1 VEKDAS
7 EAERVL
13 HALRAAGYAPEAT
26 IVDDEEGFVA
36 ALADGPQVILVD
48 YSLPRFGGLRAIDVA
63 RALRP
68 EIPVLVSMGALGD
81 ETAAECIKHGAA
93 DFLLKDNLDRLGFAV
108 SQSLQS
114 AQLMQAMLEH
124 TQEAVFVCDGTGRI
138 VRANGA
144 GLLLDHGGPVGRLFS
159 EAFPLDLRVPG
170 SLPVDMPA
178 GITRSVRGVEATLAL
193 PSGRRQVLVSGGPIS
208 GGGSTPGFVVT
219 LTDVTQLRHL
229 ERLHE
234 SEERFKTLFN
244 ASPVPMAIFVEVT
257 GRVVDVNHAFVA
269 STGYERLDA
278 AGRRLRDL
286 GLPAQRGE
294 WRKLLRT
301 IRTKGRVTNAEITFR
316 TKSGEL
322 RDGAAAIQML
332 PMDEKHMCVIAVS
345 DVTDRKRAEDAL
357 VSAKATADA
366 ANRAKSEFLSR
377 MSHELRTPLN
387 VVLGFGQVLEMGELR
402 VDQREAVGHILTAGR
417 HLLNLIEDVLDISGI
432 EAGRMRLSME
442 PVDLGQIIDE
452 TVQLMGPVA
461 SSRQGGM
468 TVLPPAG
475 GQCWAQADR
484 HRLKQV
490 MLNLLSNAI
499 KYNRE
504 GGSIAISYDRVAGGG
519 VAVSVRDTGL
529 GIPAEQMHLL
539 FQPFERLGA
548 EATRVPGS
556 GLGLALSKRL
566 LQTMDGSITGESIPG
581 SGATFTFT
589 LAGSAPNQLETIGPS
604 PRLASAELV
613 CGSRTIVYIEDNLAN
628 VALVE
633 YVLKQ
638 WPAVRLI
645 STMQGRLGVE
655 LAREHHPDLVLLD
668 LNLPD
673 IGGGEVLRQLKS
685 DVATAKIPVLVVSA
699 DASAGQIERLRAEG
713 AADYLTKPLDIARFA
728 VVLAEILNAKRP
740 GCAA

>member
-1 VEKDAS
+1 MDTREAGAPVRGS
-7 EAERVL
+7 E
-13 HALRAAGYAPEAT
+13 
-26 IVDDEEGFVA
+26 
-36 ALADGPQVILVD
+36 
-48 YSLPRFGGLRAIDVA
+48 
-63 RALRP
+63 
-68 EIPVLVSMGALGD
+68 
-81 ETAAECIKHGAA
+81 
-93 DFLLKDNLDRLGFAV
+93 
-108 SQSLQS
+108 SLQS
-114 AQLMQAMLEH
+114 AQLMQAMLEN
-124 TQEAVFVCDGTGRI
+124 TQEALFICDGTGRI
-138 VRANGA
+138 VQANEA
-144 GLLLDHGGPVGRLFS
+144 GLLLDHGQPVGRLFS
-159 EAFPLDLRVPG
+159 EAFPLELRVPD

-178 GITRSVRGVEATLAL
+178 GLAQSVRGVEATLPRA
-193 PSGRRQVLVSGGPIS
+193 SGPRQVLVSGGRIS
-208 GGGSTPGFVVT
+208 GVGSTPGFVVT

-229 ERLHE
+229 EQLHE

-244 ASPVPMAIFVEVT
+244 ASPVPMAIFSEAT
-257 GRVVDVNHAFVA
+257 SRVFDVNDAFVA
-269 STGYERLDA
+269 NTGHERLDA

-301 IRTKGRVTNAEITFR
+301 IRTRGRVTNAEITFR

-322 RDGAAAIQML
+322 RDGAAAIKVL
-332 PMDEKHMCVIAVS
+332 PTGNQQMCVLAVN
-345 DVTDRKRAEDAL
+345 DVTDRKRAEVAL
-357 VSAKATADA
+357 ASAKATADA

-387 VVLGFGQVLEMGELR
+387 VVLGFGQVLELGELR
-402 VDQREAVGHILTAGR
+402 VEQREAVGHIRTAGR
-417 HLLNLIEDVLDISGI
+417 HLLDLIEDVLDISGI

-461 SSRQGGM
+461 SSRHVGM
-468 TVLPPAG
+468 TVLPPDG

-504 GGSIAISYDRVAGGG
+504 GGSIAISYDRVAGEA
-519 VAVSVRDTGL
+519 VAVSVRDTGI

-548 EATRVPGS
+548 EATRVEGS

-581 SGATFTFT
+581 SGSTFTFT
-589 LAGSAPNQLETIGPS
+589 LAGAAPNRLESIGPS
-604 PRLASAELV
+604 PGLASAQLV
-613 CGSRTIVYIEDNLAN
+613 CGPRTIVYIEDNLAN

-685 DVATAKIPVLVVSA
+685 DVATANIPVLVVSA

-713 AADYLTKPLDIARFA
+713 AADYLTKPLDVARFA
-728 VVLAEILNAKRP
+728 VALAEILNAGRP
-740 GCAA
+740 GRAA